1 MTGGQAKLM
10 RRDLLLPAL
19 LVFLAVW
26 TGAALMQPGFWVLDE
41 SVRYMQGTSLL
52 SSLRLPPPLLIPG
65 GEGAEGLDPRLAPVP
80 FHYGRVENGLVYAQY
95 SPALALTSVP
105 FRALLGGHA
114 GTFVVPALG
123 SALCWLLLASSFMHN
138 GFGRM
143 QAFLLPIAGAPL
155 IFYGMTFWSHT
166 LASGLVLA
174 AVVTTIAGRRFA
186 LPVLLISA
194 AALFREEA
202 LPFLAFPLLLGEG
215 TPRRKLSILTV
226 TGLAFL
232 AASRLLTGSWLGTH
246 LSASGAEQ
254 DLYGHSGMGWIEA
267 RLFVIKRA
275 LLTTM
280 PGIPIP
286 AGAAGGILL
295 AGLWAVAAF
304 GLGRA
309 ASTAAAAGLALV
321 AASLAAAAFR
331 GFRLLDTLYCLKSPL
346 IIFPA
351 LWLVRPR
358 GRSALILSG
367 ILLLML
373 LIMAPMHAEDLAWG
387 SRLIMMPLL
396 ALLLSAVPVSPRRTW
411 AVVGVGILSCGV
423 SVGFLAR
430 KRALS
435 DELAMLAAGEGGA
448 VIVTDWLLTGEF
460 AGEMEKGLPVAFTPL
475 AADFAE
481 AADLL
486 RDLRPVAVSRVED
499 LGAQMQLFRD
509 LGFQPLI
516 AGVVEFDPAL
526 RVAVVNL
533 SGTGAP

>member
-1 MTGGQAKLM
+1 M

-26 TGAALMQPGFWVLDE
+26 TGAALMRPGFWVLDE

-65 GEGAEGLDPRLAPVP
+65 GSVGEALDPRLAPVP

-105 FRALLGGHA
+105 FRALLGHA

-123 SALCWLLLASSFMHN
+123 SAFCWLLLASSFMRN
-138 GFGRM
+138 GFRRL

-174 AVVTTIAGRRFA
+174 AVVTTLSWRRFA

-215 TPRRKLSILTV
+215 TPRRKLSLLAV

-254 DLYGHSGMGWIEA
+254 DLYGHSGMGWAEA
-267 RLFVIKRA
+267 RLFVIHRS
-275 LLTTM
+275 LVTSM
-280 PGIPIP
+280 PGIPTW

-295 AGLWAVAAF
+295 AGLWVVAVF
-304 GLGRA
+304 GRGRVRSA
-309 ASTAAAAGLALV
+309 AAAAGLVLV
-321 AASLAAAAFR
+321 AASFAAAAFR

-351 LWLVRPR
+351 LWLARPG
-358 GRSALILSG
+358 GRSALIPSG
-367 ILLLML
+367 ILLLTLFM
-373 LIMAPMHAEDLAWG
+373 MAPMHAEDLAWG

-396 ALLLSAVPVSPRRTW
+396 ALLLHAVPVSPRRTW
-411 AVVGVGILSCGV
+411 AVVGVGILACGV

-435 DELAMLAAGEGGA
+435 EDLVTLATGEGGA
-448 VIVTDWLLTGEF
+448 VIVTDWLLAGEF
-460 AGEMEKGLPVAFTPL
+460 AGEMEKGVPVAFTPL

-481 AADLL
+481 AADRL
-486 RDLRPVAVSRVED
+486 RDLRPVAVSRIED
-499 LGAQMQLFRD
+499 LEAQMPLFRD

-533 SGTGAP
+533 SGTGEP